1 MKRKC
6 SACEKPITIGDK
18 YSRVGV
24 TKLTMTKDDR
34 KPDKFSKVTT
44 AVFCPPCGNNIE
56 EAIEM
61 RRLEMKPKKPEKSQ
75 TKGNGK
81 AEKNKPE

>member
-6 SACEKPITIGDK
+6 AACESPIVVGDK

-24 TKLTMTKDDR
+24 TKLIMTKDDR
-34 KPDKFSKVTT
+34 KPDKFKKVTT
-44 AVFCPPCGNNIE
+44 AVFCPSCGDAIE

-61 RRLEMKPKKPEKSQ
+61 RRLEMKPKKEKPQ
-75 TKGNGK
+75 VKGNGK
-81 AEKNKPE
+81 AEENKPK